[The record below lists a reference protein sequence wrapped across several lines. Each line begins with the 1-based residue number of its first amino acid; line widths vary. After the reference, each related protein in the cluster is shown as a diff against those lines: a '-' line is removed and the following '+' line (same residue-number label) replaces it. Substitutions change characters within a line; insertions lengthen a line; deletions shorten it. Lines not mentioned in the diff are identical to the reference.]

1 MGGPPGSGTATVC
14 APPTTRPL
22 TLRARRSPRHIRAR
36 RSAVLALAAE
46 HKYPKGLDRK
56 VLEEPP
62 EGCKETVSKHDMVHI
77 VHKGYALNADGSDGE
92 LMDANPPK
100 PGTKDVPEPLVI
112 SIGKGQVLR
121 GMEQGLIGTCLDQTI
136 ELIMAPELVP
146 PTPPASCY
154 CVTPLACLPTP
165 PWSIFLSLY
174 THTHTHTHTHTRL
187 PRSIFL
193 SLSLSLSH
201 THTHTRTHTHTHLS
215 CFATVF
221 NRAWARECSHMRL
234 RLAPHVNLVPDH
246 EQAVSM

>member
-1 MGGPPGSGTATVC
+1 MV
-14 APPTTRPL
+14 RILLPL
-22 TLRARRSPRHIRAR
+22 GLFFGC
-36 RSAVLALAAE
+36 SAVLALAAE

-136 ELIMAPELVP
+136 ELIMAPELAFDDKSKVYKDKP
-146 PTPPASCY
+146 VAEGTSVKYQIKVVRIEKGAAKRKRKAKKSKQTDWY
-154 CVTPLACLPTP
+154 GNAKSVLVVVALALGAYALKT
-165 PWSIFLSLY
+165 
-174 THTHTHTHTHTRL
+174 
-187 PRSIFL
+187 
-193 SLSLSLSH
+193 
-201 THTHTRTHTHTHLS
+201 
-215 CFATVF
+215 
-221 NRAWARECSHMRL
+221 
-234 RLAPHVNLVPDH
+234 
-246 EQAVSM
+246 SMGKGSGKGGKRGPKRGKRN